1 MALSPDQRGKIRATF
16 DAYLKKRATNLRKL
30 RLGDMKF
37 NVIQLRATGKMLDLV
52 SPRDLLRYR
61 LAQYLERGA
70 VTAMGGALQQTAR
83 IVSGFGSPV
92 EGADIEIM
100 RNGRRYLVQ
109 VKSGPDTANKDIAQ
123 NIGALLNAARV
134 RDPSA
139 VCVFGVCY
147 ARPEQISP
155 IAKGQLQARGVDL
168 KVGREFWE
176 FVSGDPKCLDEVLEI
191 AGEAGDAVEATMTA
205 AIDEKL
211 AELVKE
217 FSARY
222 GATLDSSAWTKF
234 LADNS

>member
-1 MALSPDQRGKIRATF
+1 MALSPQQRKEIRATF

-30 RLGDMKF
+30 RLADMKF

-70 VTAMGGALQQTAR
+70 VTAMGRALQQTAK

-191 AGEAGDAVEATMTA
+191 AGEAGDAVEATMTT
-205 AIDEKL
+205 AIGEKL
-211 AELVKE
+211 AELVRE